1 MPMCSLAKTCLK
13 EVRSNS
19 KAVLSSVSFPNTWT
33 KRGEASK
40 RFRKLLKLPS
50 VLADDIDELD
60 LVAQGPDA
68 GWLGPVAD

>member
-40 RFRKLLKLPS
+40 RFRFGKLPS

-60 LVAQGPDA
+60 LVVQGPDA